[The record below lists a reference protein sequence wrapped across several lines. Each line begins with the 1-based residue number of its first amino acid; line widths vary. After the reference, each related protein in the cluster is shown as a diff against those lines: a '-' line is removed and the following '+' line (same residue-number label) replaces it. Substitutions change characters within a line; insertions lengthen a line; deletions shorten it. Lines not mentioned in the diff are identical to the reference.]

1 LRRLALLLLTIHLL
15 LPAALHAQALPPA
28 PGGQLSPLEP
38 PTLVVTPTA
47 SPTVTPTPL
56 PTPTPEPTATATP
69 TLAPYQVSPLVAQE
83 NGSLPDDGASLWIG
97 GAALLVLAGSAV
109 LVLAERRGRG

>member
-1 LRRLALLLLTIHLL
+1 MRRLALLLLTIHLL
-15 LPAALHAQALPPA
+15 LPAALYAQALPPA
-28 PGGQLSPLEP
+28 PGGQSPLEP

-47 SPTVTPTPL
+47 SPTATPTPL
-56 PTPTPEPTATATP
+56 PTATPEPTATPTP
-69 TLAPYQVSPLVAQE
+69 TVAPYQVSPLVAQE